1 MEPFD
6 HRDIQGQVDPSQ
18 FLAEDSLGAGM
29 DRIERSRMGILLA
42 TGNERHDEDPG

>member
-6 HRDIQGQVDPSQ
+6 PRDIQGQVDPPE
-18 FLAEDSLGAGM
+18 FLAEDSWGAGM

-42 TGNERHDEDPG
+42 TANERHDEDQG